1 MNELL
6 NHLRDWKI
14 LPVIVLD
21 DARHAAPLARA
32 LIDGGLPCA
41 EITFRTSAAAEAIA
55 AIAAAHPELHVGAGT
70 VLTTQQAANAC
81 DAGARFVVTPGYNP
95 AVVDYCLERGM
106 PVIPGVCTPS
116 EIDGALHRGLE
127 VVKFFPAEAMGGVR
141 FLEAVAAPYAH
152 VRFVPT
158 GGITASNL
166 VDYLAVP
173 QVVACGGSWL
183 APRAWIAA
191 GEFDRISEE
200 TRAAVRIAAA
210 AKTKGE

>member
-6 NHLRDWKI
+6 SHLRSWKV

-21 DARHAAPLARA
+21 DARRAAPLARA
-32 LIDGGLPCA
+32 LVDGGLPCA

-55 AIAAAHPELHVGAGT
+55 IIAAECPEVHVGAGT
-70 VLTTQQAANAC
+70 VLTTQQASNAC
-81 DAGARFVVTPGYNP
+81 DAGARFIVTPGYNP

-116 EIDGALHRGLE
+116 EIDGALNRGLE

-141 FLEAVAAPYAH
+141 FLKAVAAPYAH
-152 VRFVPT
+152 VHFVPT
-158 GGITASNL
+158 GGITPSNL
-166 VDYLAVP
+166 ADYLAVP

-183 APRAWIAA
+183 APRAWIAD
-191 GEFDRISEE
+191 GQFDRIRDE
-200 TRAAVRIAAA
+200 TRAAVRAAA
-210 AKTKGE
+210 SHTTGE